1 MMHKREMIGQCYTH
15 YNNRKKYTIVD
26 VCKIQESD
34 IWVDAIIYENEDHE
48 KFVRSSL
55 EFFVKFKSTGD
66 THV

>member
-1 MMHKREMIGQCYTH
+1 LIGQSYTH
-15 YNNRKKYTIVD
+15 YNDRRNRKYTIVD

-66 THV
+66 KHV